1 MSPTHRPLAEHVLR
15 RVIRLIGA
23 APSPIQRLIAGPP
36 VRVDGQQL
44 GLEAQVGTRLLNL
57 GVSETFE
64 RMPLDR
70 GRDQIAGE
78 AFVFGHQTPVETVRP
93 LTIPGPNGPI
103 PARLYRP
110 AGIEGPSAA
119 LVYLHGGGWVLG
131 DLDSGDSV
139 SRFLA
144 AHTPLTVISID
155 YRLAPEHPFPAGLDD
170 ALAAFGHVVEH
181 AAEYD
186 LDPRAIAIGGESA
199 GGNLAAVVALHR
211 APGWTPPAMQVL
223 FNPVTDLST
232 KHKSYE
238 LFGRGFFL
246 TEAQMDWY
254 KSHYLADPEQALDP
268 RVSPLLAG
276 ELGHA
281 PPAYVVVAGFDVLRD
296 EGERYAAA
304 LVEAGVDVTLRRH
317 SGHVHGLINATGVG
331 HAARDA
337 LLEAVGVLH
346 TRLVARISPATATAT
361 GAATATATGSATGA
375 ATDPAPGD
383 RR

>member
-1 MSPTHRPLAEHVLR
+1 MNSPQRPFGERALR
-15 RVIRLIGA
+15 HVIRLIGA
-23 APSPIQRLIAGPP
+23 APTPIQRLIAGPP
-36 VRVDGQQL
+36 VRIDGQQL
-44 GLEAQVGTRLLNL
+44 NLEAQVGTRLLNL

-64 RMPLDR
+64 RLPLDR
-70 GRDQIAGE
+70 GREQIAGE
-78 AFVFGHQTPVETVRP
+78 AFVFGHETPVETVRS

-131 DLDSGDSV
+131 NLDSGDAV

-144 AHTPLTVISID
+144 AHTPLTIISID
-155 YRLAPEHPFPAGLDD
+155 YRLAPEHPFPAGLED
-170 ALAAFGHVVEH
+170 ALAAFGHIVDH
-181 AAEYD
+181 AEDYG
-186 LDPRAIAIGGESA
+186 LDPRAIAVGGESA
-199 GGNLAAVVALHR
+199 GGNLAAVLSLHR
-211 APGWTPPAMQVL
+211 APGWTPPALQVL

-232 KHKSYE
+232 KHRSYE
-238 LFGRGFFL
+238 LFGEGLFL

-254 KSHYLADPEQALDP
+254 KSHYLADPDQALDP
-268 RVSPLLAG
+268 RVSPLLSVDV
-276 ELGHA
+276 GHA

-296 EGERYAAA
+296 EGERYARMLA
-304 LVEAGVDVTLRRH
+304 EAGVDVTLRRH

-346 TRLVARISPATATAT
+346 TRLVARTATASGRT
-361 GAATATATGSATGA
+361 RSA
-375 ATDPAPGD
+375 D
-383 RR
+383 R